1 MTDHTPW
8 ELLGLLLAA
17 VVLYVAFSGVAALLS
32 RKAAR
37 TTGGS
42 FDLASRRVLSRTKRV
57 PHHRRHREG
66 RVDRGQGADRALDT
80 TAADPA
86 PRPPAP

>member
-1 MTDHTPW
+1 MTDRAPW

-17 VVLYVAFSGVAALLS
+17 LVLYLAFSGVVVLLS
-32 RKAAR
+32 RKATR
-37 TTGGS
+37 TMGGS

-66 RVDRGQGADRALDT
+66 RVDSGQGPDR
-80 TAADPA
+80 DPA
-86 PRPPAP
+86 PRPPAA

>member
-1 MTDHTPW
+1 MTGRAPW
-8 ELLGLLLAA
+8 ELLGLLLVA
-17 VVLYVAFSGVAALLS
+17 VVLYLVFSGVMALLS
-32 RKAAR
+32 RKAPWTR
-37 TTGGS
+37 GS
-42 FDLASRRVLSRTKRV
+42 FDLPSGRVLSRTKRV
-57 PHHRRHREG
+57 RHHRRHREG